1 MSEHPKSF
9 FQSFT
14 GVITAIA
21 SLIVAITG
29 LYAATD
35 GFNFGSNTQQTEIVE
50 PNNEQDHLTQLQNLK
65 RQKEIDDLR
74 IQQEKR
80 NLLAQQ
86 EIAALKAQL
95 HQTAQIESVDVSYQQ
110 TNSQYATPNI
120 SGNWTLTN
128 QIGTYVFVIEQ
139 NGNQLSVQEYDSFN
153 NNVGS
158 GNGVINGT
166 DVELNWTE
174 PYLFVMT
181 IDLEADLTLN
191 ASGTLLSGTMY
202 SEESQ
207 VPIRLY
213 RQ

>member
-1 MSEHPKSF
+1 MSDHPKSF

-35 GFNFGSNTQQTEIVE
+35 GFNFGSQTQQAEIVE
-50 PNNEQDHLTQLQNLK
+50 PNNEQDHLIQIQNLK

-74 IQQEKR
+74 IQQQKS

-86 EIAALKAQL
+86 EIAALKQQL
-95 HQTAQIESVDVSYQQ
+95 QESTPQSTIELPYNQ
-110 TNSQYATPNI
+110 TNTPNVTINI

-128 QIGTYVFVIEQ
+128 QIGTYVFAIQQ
-139 NGNQLSVQEYDSFN
+139 NGNQLSLQEFDSFN
-153 NNVGS
+153 NNVGTGTGS
-158 GNGVINGT
+158 INGKN
-166 DVELNWTE
+166 VELYWTE
-174 PYLFVMT
+174 PYLFVAT
-181 IDLEADLTLN
+181 IDISAQLSLN
-191 ASGTLLSGTMY
+191 ANNTILDGTMY
-202 SEESQ
+202 TEDNQ
-207 VPIRLY
+207 APIRLY